1 MRKKEKKRKKNFK
14 KKEKKTLKKK
24 KSQIKSPC
32 DSVYLFTNSN
42 KSNCS
47 LWRGLGAPPLQAM
60 EPQQE
65 GGGHG
70 GRGSRAG
77 WPHWSQHWGRGCVY
91 ILYFYALLCTVE
103 SGYCLTGA
111 PYLLEPSELG
121 GHTWRASSL
130 FKHEIGGWGVGER
143 EAGGR

>member
-1 MRKKEKKRKKNFK
+1 MECPSLMRKKEKKRKKNFK
-14 KKEKKTLKKK
+14 KKREENLKKK

-77 WPHWSQHWGRGCVY
+77 LSGR
-91 ILYFYALLCTVE
+91 
-103 SGYCLTGA
+103 STGA
-111 PYLLEPSELG
+111 ADACTYCISMPSFVQSSQAAVLQVLL
-121 GHTWRASSL
+121 
-130 FKHEIGGWGVGER
+130 IY
-143 EAGGR
+143 